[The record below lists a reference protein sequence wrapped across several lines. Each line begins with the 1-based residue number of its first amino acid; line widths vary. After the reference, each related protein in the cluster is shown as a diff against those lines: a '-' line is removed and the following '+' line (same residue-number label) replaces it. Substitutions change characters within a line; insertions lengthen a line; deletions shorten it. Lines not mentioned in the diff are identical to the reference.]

1 VGDEGVLLLAVALRG
16 RFVACDVYGLQLPAP
31 AAESRSKNWGKQMVR
46 ECGRVRHQLHLG
58 TRNQFFNCFRFSAS
72 FVLCALRFLSS
83 FFSDGGLLLLRR
95 VVGVRFPRGGA
106 ALVPGG
112 ARRCAAAAAVG

>member
-58 TRNQFFNCFRFSAS
+58 TRPVFIIFFRFIFRLFRS
-72 FVLCALRFLSS
+72 LRPSLLS
-83 FFSDGGLLLLRR
+83 FFL
-95 VVGVRFPRGGA
+95 F
-106 ALVPGG
+106 
-112 ARRCAAAAAVG
+112 